1 MHLQQLELRDVKFQT
16 RYMEGATFVNGMYTG
31 YLSVKNGI
39 YERALGAGPRGGASP
54 YKTFLS
60 IPLEVSFFVFQP
72 MKL

>member
-1 MHLQQLELRDVKFQT
+1 
-16 RYMEGATFVNGMYTG
+16 MEGATFVNGMYTG

-39 YERALGAGPRGGASP
+39 YERALGAGPRGRASP

-60 IPLEVSFFVFQP
+60 IPLGVSFFVFQP